1 MKWFRTF
8 LIELNTDREYQQTF
22 DRSLA
27 LLFGGFPDD
36 LLRKKSE
43 RPSAAATSTASRA
56 SLSRLGGVHYG
67 CEG

>member
-8 LIELNTDREYQQTF
+8 LTELNTDREYQQSF

-36 LLRKKSE
+36 LLPRLK
-43 RPSAAATSTASRA
+43 RGVDLDDAMQ
-56 SLSRLGGVHYG
+56 RLGQGKHG
-67 CEG
+67 P